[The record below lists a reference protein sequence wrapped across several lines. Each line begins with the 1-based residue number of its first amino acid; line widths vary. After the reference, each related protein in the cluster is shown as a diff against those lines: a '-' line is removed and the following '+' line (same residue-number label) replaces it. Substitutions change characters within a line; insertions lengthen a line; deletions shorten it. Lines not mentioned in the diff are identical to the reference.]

1 LSLLLGELCYNS
13 ISAKLIHYLRHLLV
27 GFFVDGFI
35 VDGLLVG
42 IFVVGLL
49 VGFFVVGFIRGFI
62 VVGLFDFGGFTM
74 TEGSRTHSPTIEEFP
89 ENGHHKLFVA
99 ILK

>member
-1 LSLLLGELCYNS
+1 
-13 ISAKLIHYLRHLLV
+13 
-27 GFFVDGFI
+27 
-35 VDGLLVG
+35 VG
-42 IFVVGLL
+42 IFVVGFI
-49 VGFFVVGFIRGFI
+49 VDGFIFVGFIVVGFI